1 LQTGQATATR
11 RIIKGRPPTQSPP
24 LMEAESINRI
34 AATLADLRNRTA
46 ELRRYL

>member
-1 LQTGQATATR
+1 
-11 RIIKGRPPTQSPP
+11 
-24 LMEAESINRI
+24 MEAESINRI

>member
-1 LQTGQATATR
+1 MMATR
-11 RIIKGRPPTQSPP
+11 RIIEGRPPTEPRL

-34 AATLADLRNRTA
+34 AATLADLRTRTA